1 MTTLDTKLRTIIAK
15 AATNLAKREI
25 ITVRDLLEFW
35 PRRYLD
41 PTRPTDFSSL
51 QIGEYVVVLAFVKTA
66 VTRKMKSRRGS
77 MLIATI
83 EDREGN
89 ELELTFFSAWG
100 HQDALV
106 PGRLVLAAGT
116 VSYYE
121 DSRGGRLQLTHPE
134 YEAVRRGGHTP
145 GAFDEGP
152 IPVYAPVPKMNSM
165 KVAQA
170 VDLVLHSLEPVP
182 DPIPVE
188 VRAKHGLPPLDR
200 AFAMLHQPRSVQ
212 DERKGRWRM
221 KFQEAFVLQAALARL
236 RHSSDALPAVPRTPV
251 TGGVAEQF
259 RERLPF
265 QLTDG
270 QERVLTEIRQD
281 LERTVPMN
289 RLLQG
294 EVGSGKTVVAL
305 LAMLTVID
313 AGGQAALL
321 APTEV
326 LAAQHHRSITALL
339 GPLAE
344 AGLLGGAADGTR
356 VAFLTGSQSAAERRA
371 NLLMAASGE
380 AGIVVGTHALIQ
392 DHVQFAELGLVVVD
406 EQHRFGVEQRDALR
420 TKADGHTPHT
430 LVMTATPIPRTV
442 AMTVFGDMETSTLIE
457 VPRGRQPI
465 TTHVVRGHQ
474 PNWVERTW
482 SRVAE
487 EVARG
492 GQVYVVCPRIGQPDD
507 PDLPDGATLGPGGP
521 ITRAQEEGGGPA
533 PGTGT
538 GTGTGGKTTSSNS
551 LGSASPSSTSQSSS
565 PQSST
570 SLGDDLFDDE
580 TLTWEGDADEEE
592 KSGRAELHGVLQVQ
606 RALRELPAT
615 ADLRIGIL
623 HGRQSPEEKDAVMQ
637 SFSSGEID
645 VLVAT
650 TVIEVGVDVPNA
662 TQMVVIDAD
671 RFGISQLHQLRGRI
685 GRGSKPGL
693 CLLMSQSAESL
704 SLERL
709 EAVAATTDGFQLA
722 RLDLAQRREGDVL
735 GASQSGRRSGI
746 RLLRLSRD
754 EDLIVT
760 AHEDAWQI
768 VGQDPDLAGHPELR
782 AELDRMDA
790 ERAAFLERG

>member
-1 MTTLDTKLRTIIAK
+1 MTTLDTTLRTIIAR

-66 VTRKMKSRRGS
+66 VTRKMKTRRGS

-83 EDREGN
+83 EDGDGH

-116 VSYYE
+116 ISYYE
-121 DSRGGRLQLTHPE
+121 DSRGGRMQLTHPE
-134 YEAVRRGGHTP
+134 YEAVKRGGHTP

-152 IPVYAPVPKMNSM
+152 IPVYAPVPGMNSM
-165 KVAQA
+165 KVARA
-170 VDLVLHSLEPVP
+170 VDLVLHALEPVP
-182 DPIPVE
+182 DPIPVG

-200 AFAMLHQPRSVQ
+200 AYAMLHQPRSVQ

-236 RHSSDALPAVPRTPV
+236 RHSSNAVPAVPRTPV

-270 QERVLTEIRQD
+270 QEQVLTEIRQD
-281 LERTVPMN
+281 LQRTVPMN

-326 LAAQHHRSITALL
+326 LAAQHQRSITALL

-356 VAFLTGSQSAAERRA
+356 IAFLTGSQSAAERRA

-442 AMTVFGDMETSTLIE
+442 AMTVFGDMETSTLSE
-457 VPRGRQPI
+457 VPSGRQPI

-487 EVARG
+487 EVSRG

-507 PDLPDGATLGPGGP
+507 PDLPEGTTIGPGGP
-521 ITRAQEEGGGPA
+521 IMRRQEGGGPA
-533 PGTGT
+533 PGTST
-538 GTGTGGKTTSSNS
+538 GDTTST
-551 LGSASPSSTSQSSS
+551 SASPRSTFPSST
-565 PQSST
+565 PG
-570 SLGDDLFDDE
+570 GDDLFDDE
-580 TLTWEGDADEEE
+580 TLTWEADADEEE

-693 CLLMSQSAESL
+693 CLLMCQSAESL

-709 EAVAATTDGFQLA
+709 DAVAATTDGFQLA

-768 VGQDPDLAGHPELR
+768 VGQDPDLEGHPELR